1 MKLKLNKRTWTS
13 LLCKPLVAKIYSLL
27 LFGLTLLVKLWLPKI
42 LWLAL
47 IWNPA
52 KMRPKTLWLTYMR
65 AHRLSIGNKRIHVW
79 IPAELSDNCI
89 HLKNHINL
97 CTFIWIFFWLKFQ
110 PYLKHG
116 SWAVSIEFFAHT
128 KFSKFWTNFCCLQLL
143 LWNFNI

>member
-1 MKLKLNKRTWTS
+1 MKLNLYKMTWTN

-27 LFGLTLLVKLWLPKI
+27 LFGLTLLIKLWLPKI

-79 IPAELSDNCI
+79 IPGELSDNCI
-89 HLKNHINL
+89 HLKRYINL
-97 CTFIWIFFWLKFQ
+97 CTFIWFFLTEIPPLLKTWIKSCFNKI
-110 PYLKHG
+110 LKILTH
-116 SWAVSIEFFAHT
+116 I
-128 KFSKFWTNFCCLQLL
+128 KFSKF
-143 LWNFNI
+143 